1 MRNTCRKSGEGNY
14 VTRGKENRGIHMKK
28 KAVKEGTEI
37 IIGDEDA
44 EGKQVKATWRR
55 RKDVRRNST

>member
-1 MRNTCRKSGEGNY
+1 MRNTCRKKWRRKQRHKREREQRNTY
-14 VTRGKENRGIHMKK
+14 KK
-28 KAVKEGTEI
+28 KTVKERKEI

>member
-1 MRNTCRKSGEGNY
+1 
-14 VTRGKENRGIHMKK
+14 MKK
-28 KAVKEGTEI
+28 KAVKEGNEI